1 MGNSVRSETRGVKFE
16 NQNNCLN
23 YPSLESYTF
32 EVQIP
37 QKEFPNKLTLPKLWP
52 LLYETLY
59 QYFCTIFNLHNDKT
73 MALVEKES
81 FLNQFHYFGSVEVAF
96 TNFR

>member
-1 MGNSVRSETRGVKFE
+1 MGSETRVVKFE

-23 YPSLESYTF
+23 YPSLESYKF

-37 QKEFPNKLTLPKLWP
+37 QKIFRNTLTFPKLQP

-59 QYFCTIFNLHNDKT
+59 QCFCTIFNLNNDKT

-81 FLNQFHYFGSVEVAF
+81 FLNQFHVFGSVEVSF
-96 TNFR
+96 TYFR